1 MPIYNTILQAIGHT
15 PLVRINKMNKSK
27 AHVYVKLE
35 MFNPLG
41 SSKDRVAL
49 QMINDAENSGLL
61 KPGATIIEPTSGNT
75 GVGLA
80 YVGAVKGYKVIL
92 TMPDTMSIERRILL
106 KSLGANVVLTDGA
119 KGMAGCIKKANEIA
133 KSTPGAFIPQ
143 QFENKSNSKAHYLTT
158 GPEIWD
164 DMQGD
169 VDIFIATAGTG
180 GTVSGTAKFLKE
192 KNPNLYVIAIEPED
206 SPMISKGFS
215 GAHKIQG
222 IGANFIPKIYDNS
235 VVDEIYLTSTQ
246 KAGNAAREAAAKE
259 GIFVGIS
266 SGAALECALTV
277 AKRPENANKRIV
289 AILPDTGERYLSTWL
304 WNE

>member
-15 PLVRINKMNKSK
+15 PLVRINKMNKSH
-27 AHVYVKLE
+27 AQVYVKLE

-49 QMINDAENSGLL
+49 QMINDAENAGLL

-106 KSLGANVVLTDGA
+106 KSLGANVVLTDGK
-119 KGMAGCIKKANEIA
+119 KGMAGCIEKANEIA
-133 KSTPGAFIPQ
+133 KSIPGAFIPQ
-143 QFENKSNSKAHYLTT
+143 QFENKSNPKAHYLTT
-158 GPEIWD
+158 GPEIWN
-164 DMQGD
+164 DMQGK

-206 SPMISKGFS
+206 SPMISKGFF

-246 KAGNAAREAAAKE
+246 KAGNTAREVASKE

-277 AKRPENANKRIV
+277 AKRPENANKNIV